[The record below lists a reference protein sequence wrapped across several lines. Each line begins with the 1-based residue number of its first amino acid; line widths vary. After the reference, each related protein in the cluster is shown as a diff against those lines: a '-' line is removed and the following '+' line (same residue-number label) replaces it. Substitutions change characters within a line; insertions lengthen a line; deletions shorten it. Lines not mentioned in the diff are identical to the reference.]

1 MPPCPSTRGM
11 RLESFVE
18 AVMPEKSS
26 IRRIAVDA
34 MGGDRAPG
42 VVIEG
47 CLKALQRGDLSIS
60 LVGPARKLRRELGR
74 FRAMPDKLRLVDA
87 SEVIAMDEAPVNVLR
102 RKKNSS
108 MALAAQMVAHRE
120 ADAMVTAGNTGAAWL
135 AAKAALGM
143 IPSIERPALAVI
155 LPSSGGQTLLLD
167 AGANML
173 CKPRHL
179 LHYAIMG
186 SLYAEK
192 VLGIKQPT
200 VGLMSVGEE
209 ESKGNPLIR
218 EGYQNLSSAGINF
231 IGNVEGRDIFT
242 GKIDVVVTDGFT
254 GNVILK
260 VTEGLGE
267 MVIASLVEE
276 ARKSTIYSAGLLMAK
291 GVFRKLRKKVDY
303 SEYGGAPL
311 LGINGPCLVAHGRS
325 SAQAIMNAVFFA
337 ASYASSGIIESIA
350 RTISGMN
357 IPQGAEEHE

>member
-120 ADAMVTAGNTGAAWL
+120 ADAMVTALKSSRQDIRRETEARITAAR
-135 AAKAALGM
+135 ARVDRVG
-143 IPSIERPALAVI
+143 R
-155 LPSSGGQTLLLD
+155 LLD
-167 AGANML
+167 AAYEDKL
-173 CKPRHL
+173 
-179 LHYAIMG
+179 
-186 SLYAEK
+186 
-192 VLGIKQPT
+192 
-200 VGLMSVGEE
+200 
-209 ESKGNPLIR
+209 
-218 EGYQNLSSAGINF
+218 
-231 IGNVEGRDIFT
+231 EGR
-242 GKIDVVVTDGFT
+242 IDEAFFQRKRAEWEDQRAAAQRELERLTLADDSSLDLGLRVFELANRAYDLYIEQQPSERAKLLEVLLSNCTMTDGELTPTYRKPFD
-254 GNVILK
+254 IL
-260 VTEGLGE
+260 
-267 MVIASLVEE
+267 
-276 ARKSTIYSAGLLMAK
+276 
-291 GVFRKLRKKVDY
+291 VDLANE
-303 SEYGGAPL
+303 SQGG
-311 LGINGPCLVAHGRS
+311 S
-325 SAQAIMNAVFFA
+325 SKNDPDGGGCQEWHPRGDSNA
-337 ASYASSGIIESIA
+337 
-350 RTISGMN
+350 
-357 IPQGAEEHE
+357 